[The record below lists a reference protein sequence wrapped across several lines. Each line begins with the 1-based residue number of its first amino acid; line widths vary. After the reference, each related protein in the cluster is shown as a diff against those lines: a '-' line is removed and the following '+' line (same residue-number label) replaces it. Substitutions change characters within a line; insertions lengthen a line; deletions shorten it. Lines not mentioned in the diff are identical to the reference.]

1 LSSFEVEYEE
11 DLISRIQDL
20 IDGYNKDSILK
31 EYLQNAD
38 DSGATELIVTYDK
51 QNYLHLQKTDYEP
64 ASNSA
69 LLIYNNSKFR
79 QIDFEKIVIISAK
92 GKKDDANSTGR
103 FGQGFSS
110 SFSISD
116 HPSFISNGRAYWF
129 DVLRKAVSKQK
140 SRKRIQGWGE
150 KDFDEIKP
158 WLDTFKAAGLKED
171 FQGTIFRLPLRNED
185 TSKTSEISN
194 EIFTFQD
201 FLKWVD
207 EWKNNSDKLLFL
219 RHIHRFV
226 LQEIDETGKKIIHL
240 DIQTENIDEI
250 EKINNGIQNE
260 FDGKLLE
267 ICKRWEQNDT
277 QLPLFKYKHKFKTHY
292 LDRPTNKY
300 LEEKKTWAVVNG
312 LFKGENN
319 SLIEYAKN
327 VLTITPNPRKVLPW
341 AGVAV
346 ELNNE
351 NKPVKNES
359 MFFTFLPLPIKSK
372 YPIHIHGWFDLNPK
386 RTEITSSGSGNDK
399 ETLIRWNELLF
410 KEGVGK
416 AWALLID
423 YLKIEKSRHYNFW
436 AKDTEFALNDE
447 LNKGFYKSISEL
459 NSLHVTYK
467 EKEEWLSPKE
477 VDLYYFKDE
486 KNQILLN
493 AFKEHFSITFP
504 KPPKFII
511 ENFENIDIKLTE
523 INNEY
528 IRDYLSE
535 ESQTVKFPIALN
547 KMSIPMLSKKKWFIE
562 ILKYCAD
569 NGKDYNLLN
578 GLPLELT
585 LNNDI
590 YKIDSNTLFDENPN
604 LKLFQNMQFLYVNT
618 DIVNSIGNVDILP
631 KSWLAPTLYNQIKL
645 LSETGYWERLTIT
658 KEWIEEIV
666 NLIVN
671 SSQEEFDEAEDII
684 TELQIVYQEN
694 KEYGK
699 LYIEDY
705 SPFIPRD
712 EDIENNLIYLEKIEM
727 NVVHHKYVEI
737 YKPLL
742 KYNGLITELTSVTL
756 VEHLLLLD
764 DFSFFE
770 DKSTREYILDI
781 LVEDIAWFDE
791 LGTYEVNNLN
801 SMAFIQT
808 VNDNLYSNNT
818 GIKLFLP
825 TNFTPPEHIQS
836 LKGEYELIATNTKS
850 KLFELYKKMEIEEQ
864 NISNYVQEVI
874 IPFLE
879 NSENVSDNKE
889 VLKWLVQEWNSIK
902 DGIDDEVINELIEA
916 NIIPSFLDERSL
928 HKASELYLP
937 TIELPNILDNN
948 RYKPISFEDEKVQD
962 GWIVFLKA
970 LKASSVL
977 LSQHI
982 EDRVNK
988 IVKDNNKEDAI
999 TLLNY
1004 IANNFE
1010 IFEEM
1015 NILDTLKEYAW
1026 FPVEKPNDI
1035 LKPKSEYTKLKRTD
1049 NLILFNDVKIAGG
1062 YYHILDRRVKLGK
1075 KDEKGDY
1082 PEKDMAQILGIVTNI
1097 SNESVFESF
1106 MVLMNLSP
1114 TNGKVVNYAKEI
1126 YKYIGRK
1133 FKGESI
1139 DFDIEERAILINNQ
1153 WISPKYVYQ
1162 LEIPLTSIYSW
1173 SSLVGDDTESNLAK
1187 GLISLGVQDEP
1198 TLDFLIEQLQKLPQ
1212 EQNLNSHQLRDAK
1225 NLLQL
1230 IQKQDEDFF
1239 YDELLILT
1247 GDNQLV
1253 LSSNIYIN
1261 NLPAYKNAEDKNK
1274 SLKFCQGQFDQLAK
1288 RLDVLSLRENY
1299 TSEIFDYEKSESS
1312 HAIVSIMQN
1321 DSFKEGVLRLLFH
1334 ENKVKEDEI
1343 NESILHEVLP
1353 SNLIFVSQLVIE
1365 YSIENKFLFRSNET
1379 TYEDNGELYIF
1390 EQDDED
1396 DMIEIIAKY
1405 ICDTKN
1411 LSRDSFG
1418 WIVRILRNQMNRE
1431 EINNLLDKKKV
1442 IELPQKFDI
1451 EDDVSMFDNSH
1462 PIEEN
1467 KEIAYDDSTNQEENH
1482 VEKNSEFKGEILP
1495 PTKPKTS
1502 SENESTSNRNTSN
1515 GSNNNGGG
1523 NKGFSSSISNKS
1535 SKKIVSSND
1544 RKPVYVGKDKEV
1556 DEEQQK
1562 IQRESAKEIG
1572 DNGENYI
1579 LANKENL
1586 LLSKTNNFQKAP
1598 TNNKGF
1604 DIYEK
1609 DASGQTI
1616 RYIEVKTL
1624 TGRWGQGGV
1633 GITKDQLEFAQKQ
1646 KGKWWLFVV
1655 ENINTDNTKVYQFKN
1670 PILEA
1675 NRFMFDNSWKQLA
1688 YQSENIGNQ
1697 EPEIDDKYEIDIEG
1711 TMTTCIVTN
1720 VKPRGA
1726 LFQVDLTS
1734 ENGKEIKKKKFKK
1747 SWRKIDG

>member
-1 LSSFEVEYEE
+1 LSSFEIEYEE

-20 IDGYNKDSILK
+20 IDGYDKDSILK

-129 DVLRKAVSKQK
+129 DVLREAVSKQK

-158 WLDTFKAAGLKED
+158 WLNTFKVAGLKED
-171 FQGTIFRLPLRNED
+171 FQGTIFRLPLRNEN

-292 LDRPTNKY
+292 LDRTTNKY
-300 LEEKKTWAVVNG
+300 LEEKITWAVVNG
-312 LFKGENN
+312 LFRGENN

-423 YLKIEKSRHYNFW
+423 YLKIEKSSQYNFW

-459 NSLHVTYK
+459 NCLYVAYK
-467 EKEEWLSPKE
+467 EKEKWLSPKE
-477 VDLYYFKDE
+477 VDLHYFKDE
-486 KNQILLN
+486 KNHILLN
-493 AFKEHFSITFP
+493 AFKEHFYIISP
-504 KPPKFII
+504 QPPKFII
-511 ENFENIDIKLTE
+511 ENFKNIDIEFIE
-523 INNEY
+523 INSKH
-528 IRDYLSE
+528 IRNYLEE
-535 ESQTVKFPIALN
+535 ESNTINFPIALN
-547 KMSIPMLSKKKWFIE
+547 KISIPMLSKNAWLLE

-569 NGKDYNLLN
+569 NGEDYNLLD
-578 GLPLELT
+578 GLPFELT
-585 LNNDI
+585 LDKNI
-590 YKIDSNTLFDENPN
+590 YKIGSDTLFDKNPN
-604 LKLFQNMQFLYVNT
+604 LKLFQDMKYLYVDI
-618 DIVNSIGNVDILP
+618 DIVNSVNNTDTLP
-631 KSWLAPTLYNQIKL
+631 NSWLAPTLENQIKL
-645 LSETGYWERLTIT
+645 LSKIDYWEKLTIS
-658 KEWIEEIV
+658 KDWIEEIV
-666 NLIVN
+666 SLIII

-684 TELQIVYQEN
+684 KELQIVYQEN

-727 NVVHHKYVEI
+727 NVIHREYIEI

-742 KYNGLITELTSVTL
+742 KYGLISELTSITL
-756 VEHLLLLD
+756 AEHILLLD
-764 DFSFFE
+764 NFSFFE

-791 LGTYEVNNLN
+791 LNDNKLN
-801 SMAFIQT
+801 SIAFIQT
-808 VNDNLYSNNT
+808 VNDNLYSQDT
-818 GIKLFLP
+818 DIKLFLP
-825 TNFTPPEHIQS
+825 TDFIPPVHIQS
-836 LKGEYELIATNTKS
+836 LKGEYELIAVDTKS
-850 KLFELYKKMEIEEQ
+850 KLFELYKKMGIEEQ
-864 NISNYVQEVI
+864 SFSNYIQEVI

-879 NSENVSDNKE
+879 NNQNASDNKE
-889 VLKWLVQEWNSIK
+889 VLKWLISQWHS
-902 DGIDDEVINELIEA
+902 IDDVILDKLKDA
-916 NIIPSFLDERSL
+916 RIIPSFLDEQSL
-928 HKASELYLP
+928 YKASELYIP
-937 TIELPNILDNN
+937 TIELPNILDDNI
-948 RYKPISFEDEKVQD
+948 YKPLYFEDEKLQD
-962 GWIVFLKA
+962 SWIVFLKA
-970 LKASSVL
+970 LESSEFIF
-977 LSQHI
+977 SQHI
-982 EDRVNK
+982 EDKVKK
-988 IVKDNNKEDAI
+988 IVKDNNQEDAI
-999 TLLNY
+999 LLLNY

-1010 IFEEM
+1010 MFEARD
-1015 NILDTLKEYAW
+1015 ILDTLKEYAW
-1026 FPVEKPNDI
+1026 YPVEKPNDI
-1035 LKPKSEYTKLKRTD
+1035 LKPKDEYTELKTSD
-1049 NLILFNDVKIAGG
+1049 ELILFDDLKIAGG
-1062 YYHILDRRVKLGK
+1062 YYHIFNKRVKLGK
-1075 KDEKGDY
+1075 KDENGDY
-1082 PEKDMAQILGIVTNI
+1082 SEKDMAKRLGIIVNI
-1097 SNESVFESF
+1097 PIESFFESF
-1106 MVLMNLSP
+1106 RELMKLSP
-1114 TNGKVVNYAKEI
+1114 QNGQVVNYAREV
-1126 YKYIGRK
+1126 YKYIGRRYK
-1133 FKGESI
+1133 DNTI
-1139 DFDIEERAILINNQ
+1139 NVDIEERTILMYNQ
-1153 WISPKYVYQ
+1153 WIAPKYVYQ
-1162 LEIPLTSIYSW
+1162 LEISLTGIFSW
-1173 SSLVGDDTESNLAK
+1173 NSLVGNETESNLAK
-1187 GLISLGVQDEP
+1187 GLISLGVQEKP
-1198 TLDFLIEQLQKLPQ
+1198 TFDFFIEQLQKLPQ
-1212 EQNLNSHQLRDAK
+1212 EQALNSNQLKDAK
-1225 NLLQL
+1225 ALLQE
-1230 IQKQDEDFF
+1230 IQNEDENLF
-1239 YDELLILT
+1239 YNDKLPILT
-1247 GDNQLV
+1247 GSNQLV
-1253 LSSNIYIN
+1253 LSSNLYIN
-1261 NLPAYKNAEDKNK
+1261 DLPAYKNSTDKNK
-1274 SLKFCQGQFDQLAK
+1274 NLYFCQNQFERLAR
-1288 RLDVLSLRENY
+1288 RLKVLSLSKNY
-1299 TSEIFDYEKSESS
+1299 TSKISNYEECKSS
-1312 HAIVSIMQN
+1312 HKIVNIMQN
-1321 DSFKEGVLRLLFH
+1321 DSFKEGILRLLFH
-1334 ENKVKEDEI
+1334 EKKIKEDEI
-1343 NESILHEVLP
+1343 NESILYDVLP
-1353 SNLIFVSQLVIE
+1353 SKLIFVNKLVIE
-1365 YSIENKFLFRSNET
+1365 YLIEDKFLFRSKES
-1379 TYEDNGELYIF
+1379 TYEDNVNLYIF

-1396 DMIEIIAKY
+1396 DMIEVIAKY
-1405 ICDTKN
+1405 ICDIKN
-1411 LSRDSFG
+1411 LSRNSFG
-1418 WIVRILRNQMNRE
+1418 WIERILRNQMNRE
-1431 EINNLLDKKKV
+1431 EIHDFLDKKKV
-1442 IELPQKFDI
+1442 IDLPQEIDI
-1451 EDDVSMFDNSH
+1451 KDEVSLYCSSKIKKNNDEHNTDEV
-1462 PIEEN
+1462 IL
-1467 KEIAYDDSTNQEENH
+1467 DTSTNQEENH
-1482 VEKNSEFKGEILP
+1482 IVKNSVLKEEIAP
-1495 PTKPKTS
+1495 PTKPKS
-1502 SENESTSNRNTSN
+1502 SYENTKNYNTSN
-1515 GSNNNGGG
+1515 SNNQ
-1523 NKGFSSSISNKS
+1523 
-1535 SKKIVSSND
+1535 KIVSSND
-1544 RKPVYVGKDKEV
+1544 RKPVYIGKDRKV
-1556 DEEQQK
+1556 DEEEQK
-1562 IQRESAKEIG
+1562 SQRETAKEIG
-1572 DNGENYI
+1572 DKGENYI
-1579 LANKENL
+1579 LENKEIL
-1586 LLSKTNNFQKAP
+1586 LISKTNYFQKAP
-1598 TNNKGF
+1598 INNKGF

-1609 DASGQTI
+1609 DASEQII

-1646 KGKWWLFVV
+1646 KDKWWLFVV
-1655 ENINTDNTKVYQFKN
+1655 ENINTDNTKIYQFKN

-1688 YQSENIGNQ
+1688 YQSENIENLK
-1697 EPEIDDKYEIDIEG
+1697 PKIDDKYEIEIEG
-1711 TMTTCIVTN
+1711 GIMTTCIITN
-1720 VKPRGA
+1720 VKQRGA
-1726 LFQVDLTS
+1726 LFQVDLTL